1 MDNHPVR
8 NGLIAGGLLILLSL
22 SFYFTDKGLLLQ
34 LSSLMEFII
43 VLYFMSRAVAATRK
57 AQDGWISFGEAF
69 KPAWLTY
76 ILATTL
82 ATLFTF
88 VLMNFIDPDLKEQV
102 KEIQIQAF
110 EQASD
115 WFKISDADQATYIE
129 QLKETDAYG
138 IQSIAF
144 TLPFSFIMP
153 GVLFSL
159 IMALFMKK
167 EQPIIP
173 S

>member
-1 MDNHPVR
+1 MDNYPVR
-8 NGLIAGGLLILLSL
+8 NGLYAGGLLILLSL
-22 SFYFTDKGLLLQ
+22 SFYFTDKAMLLQ
-34 LSSLMEFII
+34 IGSLMEFII
-43 VLYFMSRAVAATRK
+43 VIYFMTKAVSATRK
-57 AQDGWISFGEAF
+57 QQDGWISFSEAF

-82 ATLFTF
+82 STLFTF
-88 VLMNFIDPDLKEQV
+88 VLMNYIDPDLKVLVQDL
-102 KEIQIQAF
+102 QIEAF

-115 WFKISDADQATYIE
+115 WFKISEADQALYTDR
-129 QLKETDAYG
+129 LKETDAYG

-159 IMALFMKK
+159 IMAMIMKK
-167 EQPIIP
+167 EQKTVEP
-173 S
+173 